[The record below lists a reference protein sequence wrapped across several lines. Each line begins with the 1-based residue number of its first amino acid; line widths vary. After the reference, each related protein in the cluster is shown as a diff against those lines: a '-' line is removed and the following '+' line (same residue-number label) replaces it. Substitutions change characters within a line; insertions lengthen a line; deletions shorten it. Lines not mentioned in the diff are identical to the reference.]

1 MKKYIL
7 LIVVFFIIFNAAF
20 IPSNAADS
28 ENNVRPD
35 TWVATDSLGRETPVY
50 ETTGEL
56 KSDKYVGI
64 FYFLFLNSDQS
75 AEIIDISKSYL
86 RGGIEAVWE
95 DMRINDGMFFFA
107 EPYFGYYKN
116 SDEWVY
122 AKHAQLLYDAGV
134 DFIFIDVTNGVGDT
148 PNDPGFFMEAW
159 TTLCEVWSDIR
170 ANGGNTPQ
178 IAFHCGKFENT
189 GKAHSQWLWDYVY
202 KDGKF
207 KDLWFYW
214 DGKPL
219 ILGNFSTAAD
229 EIKNFFTI
237 RESWAFNSFTE
248 GGDGKSK
255 WPWIAQYPQVPGT
268 DENGKPEQV
277 SVCAGFHAN
286 SSKGRSFHKDKN
298 PTTGRLDFGF
308 GLEETNYGLNFE
320 EQWSRVFEIDP
331 EIVMITGWNE
341 FNAGRWIDPNANNQT
356 ICNTYQVDISDDQF
370 KYVYVDLF
378 SPEYSRD
385 IEPLKGFYKDNYYYQ
400 MVNNIRKYK
409 GVRKIEQGTGSKN
422 INMSGDFEEFDNI
435 GPVFSDSVYDIQ
447 HRNHESVGSVLHYT
461 NNTGRNDISTAKVS
475 KVGDYT
481 YFYLNCVDDIV
492 VDDGSN
498 WMNLYIDSD
507 QYYYTGWEG
516 YDFVIN
522 RSRTDGK
529 VSVEKFV
536 DNSWEFKNVGEAEY
550 TLNGSELVI
559 KVKSEIIALNSRDN
573 FDFKWADNSTV
584 NGEIMEFM
592 DLGDTA
598 PNSRFNFRYVK
609 ENGNI
614 SDSIL
619 PGGRTPGPYS
629 TAAQEAKGDYNIIL
643 IVSIVI
649 GVLMI
654 GGISSFVIIKKKK
667 GNLNKENSAEKEEI
681 LENEDSNLNK
691 E

>member
-1 MKKYIL
+1 M
-7 LIVVFFIIFNAAF
+7 
-20 IPSNAADS
+20 
-28 ENNVRPD
+28 
-35 TWVATDSLGRETPVY
+35 
-50 ETTGEL
+50 
-56 KSDKYVGI
+56 
-64 FYFLFLNSDQS
+64 
-75 AEIIDISKSYL
+75 
-86 RGGIEAVWE
+86 
-95 DMRINDGMFFFA
+95 
-107 EPYFGYYKN
+107 
-116 SDEWVY
+116 
-122 AKHAQLLYDAGV
+122 
-134 DFIFIDVTNGVGDT
+134 
-148 PNDPGFFMEAW
+148 
-159 TTLCEVWSDIR
+159 
-170 ANGGNTPQ
+170 
-178 IAFHCGKFENT
+178 
-189 GKAHSQWLWDYVY
+189 
-202 KDGKF
+202 
-207 KDLWFYW
+207 
-214 DGKPL
+214 
-219 ILGNFSTAAD
+219 
-229 EIKNFFTI
+229 
-237 RESWAFNSFTE
+237 
-248 GGDGKSK
+248 
-255 WPWIAQYPQVPGT
+255 
-268 DENGKPEQV
+268 
-277 SVCAGFHAN
+277 
-286 SSKGRSFHKDKN
+286 
-298 PTTGRLDFGF
+298 
-308 GLEETNYGLNFE
+308 
-320 EQWSRVFEIDP
+320 
-331 EIVMITGWNE
+331 
-341 FNAGRWIDPNANNQT
+341 
-356 ICNTYQVDISDDQF
+356 
-370 KYVYVDLF
+370 
-378 SPEYSRD
+378 
-385 IEPLKGFYKDNYYYQ
+385 
-400 MVNNIRKYK
+400 
-409 GVRKIEQGTGSKN
+409 
-422 INMSGDFEEFDNI
+422 
-435 GPVFSDSVYDIQ
+435 
-447 HRNHESVGSVLHYT
+447 LHYT